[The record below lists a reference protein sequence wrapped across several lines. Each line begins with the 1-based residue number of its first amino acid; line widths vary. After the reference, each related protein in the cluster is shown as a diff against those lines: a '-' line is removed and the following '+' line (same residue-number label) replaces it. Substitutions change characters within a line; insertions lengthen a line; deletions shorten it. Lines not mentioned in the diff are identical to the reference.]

1 MVKTSD
7 AQIRASMK
15 YNKTHKKHFPLD
27 INIDTEQ
34 DILERLNTVP
44 YKQTY
49 IKELIRQDIA
59 ARPNLYDD
67 MTK

>member
-1 MVKTSD
+1 MPSE
-7 AQIRASMK
+7 AQKRAKKAYDKRTILPIRFAV
-15 YNKTHKKHFPLD
+15 NK
-27 INIDTEQ
+27 NTES
-34 DILERLNTVP
+34 DILERLNSVP